1 MGIKARIETER
12 SERIVELLDPHNRT
26 NWLLYLAVLDSTA
39 CLRFIDPY
47 GNTLFNGL
55 QLPVLQKELSE
66 LTPQMTEAN
75 LSESKRVYL
84 ERAAVLPRAA
94 IEEARTALE
103 GLSIDDLR
111 QHLAQLSDLVSH
123 AMTKGPHHYIR
134 FVGD

>member
-1 MGIKARIETER
+1 MGIKTRLETER
-12 SERIVELLDPHNRT
+12 SERIAELLDPHNRM
-26 NWLLYLAVLDSTA
+26 NWLLDLAILDSTV

-47 GNTLFNGL
+47 GNALFNGL

-66 LTPQMTEAN
+66 LTSRLTEAN

-84 ERAAVLPRAA
+84 ERAAVWPRAA

-103 GLSIDDLR
+103 RLSIDDLR
-111 QHLAQLSDLVSH
+111 QHLAQLFDLVSH